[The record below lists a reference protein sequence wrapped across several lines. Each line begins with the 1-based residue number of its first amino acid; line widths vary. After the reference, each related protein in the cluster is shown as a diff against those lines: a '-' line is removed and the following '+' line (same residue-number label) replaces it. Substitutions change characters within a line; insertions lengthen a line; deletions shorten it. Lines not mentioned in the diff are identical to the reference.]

1 MNISDFEN
9 VISADRLS
17 LVGFYATW
25 CGPCR
30 AMRSV
35 VEAFIEKMDGDIDLM
50 RLDVDSC
57 ENRALVEHYRIMSV
71 PTLILYRGG
80 RILWRNSGVLSL
92 EKMIDV
98 IRQLERTEAYY

>member
-9 VISADRLS
+9 VISADRLL
-17 LVGFYATW
+17 LVDFYATW

-30 AMRSV
+30 AMHSV
-35 VEAFIEKMDGDIDLM
+35 VDAFVEKMGGDVDLM

-57 ENRALVEHYRIMSV
+57 DNRALVEHYRIMSV
-71 PTLILYRGG
+71 PTLILFRGG

-92 EKMIDV
+92 EKMMDV